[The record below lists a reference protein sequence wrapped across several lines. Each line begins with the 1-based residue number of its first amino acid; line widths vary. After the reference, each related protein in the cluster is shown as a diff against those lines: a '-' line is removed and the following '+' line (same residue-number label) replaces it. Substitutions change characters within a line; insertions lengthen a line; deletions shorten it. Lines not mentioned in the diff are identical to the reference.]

1 MSKDEIEK
9 EEMERATKL
18 LNGAIEALSWWETA
32 DEEALSRENMA
43 VSYISRAL
51 KILDGYKGG
60 MKDE

>member
-1 MSKDEIEK
+1 MNEEKIEK
-9 EEMERATKL
+9 AIEL
-18 LNGAIEALSWWETA
+18 LKGAQEALSWWETT